1 MRSLIALISLPMVSS
16 EIGASSISVSTA
28 YQLTVA
34 VPSTMFSDTQQS
46 TAWISSRPR
55 SSRSVSR
62 LVALISLS
70 AISSVSV
77 KGGRIVLAFP

>member
-1 MRSLIALISLPMVSS
+1 MVSS

-34 VPSTMFSDTQQS
+34 VPSTMFFDTQLS
-46 TAWISSRPR
+46 TAWTNLPPR
-55 SSRSVSR
+55 LLRSVSK
-62 LVALISLS
+62 LVALIFLS

-77 KGGRIVLAFP
+77 KGGQIVLVYH

>member
-1 MRSLIALISLPMVSS
+1 MVNS

-34 VPSTMFSDTQQS
+34 VPSTMFFDTQLS
-46 TAWISSRPR
+46 TAWTNLPPR
-55 SSRSVSR
+55 LSRSVSK
-62 LVALISLS
+62 LVALIFLS

-77 KGGRIVLAFP
+77 KGGQIVLVYH